1 MGAEG
6 FAAGGL
12 QPSVEWDG
20 EEAAEEADQRHD
32 EHDGIRHAL
41 RQEPGDAVEF
51 GKALSLGQPYQNQA
65 EYGQTRR
72 ADGYQAQEQA
82 FVAEFCAQHRAGGDA
97 DGE

>member
-12 QPSVEWDG
+12 QPSVERDG
-20 EEAAEEADQRHD
+20 EEAAEETDQRHD
-32 EHDGIRHAL
+32 EHNGVRDAL
-41 RQEPGDAVEF
+41 REKPGDAVEL
-51 GKALSLGQPYQNQA
+51 GKALSVGQPYQNQA
-65 EYGQTRR
+65 AHGQTDR

-82 FVAEFCAQHRAGGDA
+82 FVAEFGAQYRAGGDA